1 MLMFVGV
8 ISYAQQYQ
16 WTGASGDIDFFNELN
31 WKDTSTSEIPS
42 NNSINPGENIE
53 FELFISCEV
62 SAENEIILGE
72 NGRITI
78 INGEL
83 SGDSINGLGSIILG
97 ESSYLN
103 LENSYP
109 LHEGLSIIFES
120 NKSWIRLLNVE
131 PKTAYYYYNDTQ
143 QRLAKLRDN
152 NAKLEVAN
160 KQNQETI
167 KMMKENYEKQTK
179 LNNELSAKL
188 KDAEVYGNELRKKL
202 SKIDLPAA
210 SLNRPE
216 ETEKRINDAS
226 QKVLDILESITAR
239 KSK

>member
-1 MLMFVGV
+1 MLRIYGLLIVLGLLAGVG
-8 ISYAQQYQ
+8 Y
-16 WTGASGDIDFFNELN
+16 G
-31 WKDTSTSEIPS
+31 
-42 NNSINPGENIE
+42 
-53 FELFISCEV
+53 
-62 SAENEIILGE
+62 
-72 NGRITI
+72 
-78 INGEL
+78 
-83 SGDSINGLGSIILG
+83 
-97 ESSYLN
+97 
-103 LENSYP
+103 
-109 LHEGLSIIFES
+109 
-120 NKSWIRLLNVE
+120 
-131 PKTAYYYYNDTQ
+131 AYYYYNDTQ
-143 QRLAKLRDN
+143 QRLATLRDN

-239 KSK
+239 KSN

>member
-1 MLMFVGV
+1 MLRIYGLIVVLGLLAGVG
-8 ISYAQQYQ
+8 Y
-16 WTGASGDIDFFNELN
+16 G
-31 WKDTSTSEIPS
+31 
-42 NNSINPGENIE
+42 
-53 FELFISCEV
+53 
-62 SAENEIILGE
+62 
-72 NGRITI
+72 
-78 INGEL
+78 
-83 SGDSINGLGSIILG
+83 
-97 ESSYLN
+97 
-103 LENSYP
+103 
-109 LHEGLSIIFES
+109 
-120 NKSWIRLLNVE
+120 
-131 PKTAYYYYNDTQ
+131 AYYYYNDTQ
-143 QRLAKLRDN
+143 QRLATLRDN

-167 KMMKENYEKQTK
+167 KLMKDNFEKQTK